1 MEKKISLRVSDEDL
15 EIIDSFI
22 SRHEFSN
29 RSEFLREAA
38 LDYINRFSVS
48 KTKTEIPK
56 KISLPKQIKNSI
68 HYLIGVGYFEGWEHA
83 IQDLVRE
90 GMVQKDLERLKKQYD
105 TINNISNTVE
115 KIQEVER
122 TEEKRFMTK

>member
-15 EIIDSFI
+15 EVIDSFI

-38 LDYINRFSVS
+38 MDYINRFSVS
-48 KTKTEIPK
+48 KSKKEIPK
-56 KISLPKQIKNSI
+56 KVSLPKEIRNTL
-68 HYLIGVGYFEGWEHA
+68 HYLIGFGYFDGWEHA
-83 IQDLVRE
+83 VQDLIRD
-90 GMVQKDLERLKKQYD
+90 GLMQKDLDRLEKQYD
-105 TINNISNTVE
+105 TINNMSNTVE
-115 KIQEVER
+115 KIQQVER